1 MVRYARLNFAVSTAN
16 RVKDELVQLGWVKEQ
31 AIPRHGMAP
40 IVLEPTPLMAAAL
53 GLQLPSCSK
62 GGFLHAFIQELI
74 ARRLSAQGYAQVQKE
89 RFYGSKAVDV
99 VAQDP
104 SSSWIAV
111 EVTISLTNVVDNV
124 EKDFLVKPDWLR
136 LHVVC
141 LDVPRMNQAQRAIAL
156 APGVAPFVNRVR
168 VETVATYL

>member
-1 MVRYARLNFAVSTAN
+1 MRMNCRGGTAQ
-16 RVKDELVQLGWVKEQ
+16 RTKDELIQLGWVKEH

-40 IVLEPTPLMAAAL
+40 IVLEPTPLMAAAV
-53 GLQLPSCSK
+53 GRPLPSFGK
-62 GGFLHAFIQELI
+62 GGFLHAFVQELI
-74 ARRLSAQGYAQVQKE
+74 ARRLTVQRDAHVQKE

-99 VAQDP
+99 VAQDT
-104 SSSWIAV
+104 SGGWVAV

-156 APGVAPFVNRVR
+156 APGVRPFLTRIR
-168 VETVATYL
+168 TETVAAYL